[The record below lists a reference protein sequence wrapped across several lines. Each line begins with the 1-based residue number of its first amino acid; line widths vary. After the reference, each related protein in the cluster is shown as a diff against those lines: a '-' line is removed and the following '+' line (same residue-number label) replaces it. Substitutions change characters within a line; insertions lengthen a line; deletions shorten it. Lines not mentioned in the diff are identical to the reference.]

1 VSVIGR
7 ALAAAALD
15 PSAADLIWRRS
26 QQVQTRVPERGM
38 KPGMKSICATL
49 LAAAVLA
56 EPLAAVAAQRRPAH
70 QFPRHQSMAGR
81 DRANYH
87 HSGTR
92 GRMGLG
98 ANPRS
103 PEGPGNATFR

>member
-1 VSVIGR
+1 MKPGLQSIFAVLI
-7 ALAAAALD
+7 AAAL
-15 PSAADLIWRRS
+15 
-26 QQVQTRVPERGM
+26 M
-38 KPGMKSICATL
+38 
-49 LAAAVLA
+49 A
-56 EPLAAVAAQRRPAH
+56 EPFAAMAATRRPAH
-70 QFPRHQSMAGR
+70 QFPRHHSMAGR
-81 DRANYH
+81 DRTNYH